1 MNEIFDDIGAVID
14 FAIEREIEAQNTYLA
29 YASSATGSELRKLL
43 LSMVDQEK
51 DHEKTLRELKESGDM
66 KEIFSQENPIDIRI
80 GDYTID
86 VEFRKDMSYQ
96 DFLLLVIKKEEKSYQ
111 LYKWLENRA
120 RDSDMKY
127 LFNRLAEEEKKHKKW
142 AQDRYDLEILTEN

>member
-1 MNEIFDDIGAVID
+1 MDGILGNIDAVID
-14 FAIEREIEAQNTYLA
+14 FAIDREIEAQNTYLS
-29 YASSATGSELRKLL
+29 YASSALGRGLRKLL

-51 DHEKTLRELKESGDM
+51 DHEKTLRELKASSDLEDF
-66 KEIFSQENPIDIRI
+66 FSSDTPIDIRI
-80 GDYTID
+80 SDYTVD
-86 VEFRKDMSYQ
+86 TDFREDMSYQ

-111 LYKWLENRA
+111 LYKWLESRA
-120 RDSDMKY
+120 SDSEMKY